1 MAMVKH
7 DGPTLARVSRT
18 DAGRKRGVF
27 TKAWSEGFSSRT
39 VVETWGGGKGLSL
52 HDTRERKR
60 LSFENVKRRGWIK
73 GGGKATRT
81 PSLSHGAIWIPWKS
95 VTAAFRGSL
104 ATRRAADSSADGCY
118 SYGLDGN
125 IWIPEGSVYG
135 ASFFEEW
142 LNEVAIRPGCRRS
155 GAARFNV
162 SGLRRVEWWMD
173 I

>member
-1 MAMVKH
+1 MVQLSRELA
-7 DGPTLARVSRT
+7 GQTLVENAGFSRKPGRRVSPLELSSKL
-18 DAGRKRGVF
+18 G
-27 TKAWSEGFSSRT
+27 EGARDCP
-39 VVETWGGGKGLSL
+39 L

-104 ATRRAADSSADGCY
+104 ATRRAADSLADGCY